1 MTAAFF
7 LTLAGALAAGL
18 LIAARR
24 YLPRRGFTVVA
35 LGLPL
40 WLAYVG
46 TLSASGLVKDSTL
59 RPPGIVY
66 VFGPILVF
74 MILFAV
80 RSRAGAL
87 IASRIPLAVLIVA
100 QSFRVAVEIG
110 LHRLGNEGLVPGLM
124 TYEGGNVDIFIGLSA
139 PAVAW
144 LVASGRIGRRA
155 ALGWNVVGLLALA
168 NVATRAIL
176 TAPGPMNLWHTE
188 VANVA
193 IGLFP
198 YTYLAGFFAPLAVL
212 LHILSIRA
220 LRSLPPDSGVPVAPA
235 GA

>member
-1 MTAAFF
+1 V
-7 LTLAGALAAGL
+7 LAGALAASL
-18 LIAARR
+18 LIAAWR
-24 YLPRRGFTVVA
+24 YLPRQGFTLVMV
-35 LGLPL
+35 GLPL

-46 TLSASGLVKDSTL
+46 TLSAWGVVRDTTL
-59 RPPGIVY
+59 RPPGIVF
-66 VFGPILVF
+66 VFAPVIVF
-74 MILFAV
+74 MVLFAV
-80 RSRAGAL
+80 RSRAARVA
-87 IASRIPLAVLIVA
+87 ASRIPLGLLIGA

-110 LHRLGNEGLVPGLM
+110 LHRLGSEGLVPALM

-139 PAVAW
+139 PIVAW

-155 ALGWNVVGLLALA
+155 ALAWNVLGLLALA
-168 NVATRAIL
+168 NVATRAVL
-176 TAPGPMNLWHTE
+176 TAPGPMNILHTE
-188 VANVA
+188 VPNLA

-220 LRSLPPDSGVPVAPA
+220 LRPLSPGRGAQLAAA